1 MTYSVF
7 TIVYVLAV
15 GKLKDLNI
23 LIGMEIKLLHCI
35 LLFMFINLYWQL
47 MVITDAYTGDDDS
60 ARLLARMYAKAH
72 PTMHVGKP
80 QCVQNEGIQFF
91 M

>member
-1 MTYSVF
+1 
-7 TIVYVLAV
+7 
-15 GKLKDLNI
+15 
-23 LIGMEIKLLHCI
+23 
-35 LLFMFINLYWQL
+35 

-80 QCVQNEGIQFF
+80 QCVQNEGSQFF